1 MNDTRTTTRSGSR
14 GRRGLG
20 AVIALAL
27 LLGALAGLVPA
38 RAAEAAVSGITSGG
52 SIVYVKDNDVWLT
65 SPDGVT

>member
-1 MNDTRTTTRSGSR
+1 
-14 GRRGLG
+14 
-20 AVIALAL
+20 VIALAL